1 MQADQTEQAPADHE
15 KKSEK
20 YFGATDAFF
29 VCLAVAVAIMV
40 AHLGYA
46 TWLEGVSTETT
57 KEHGQQVAEWLS
69 QHGKLRAAGSA
80 SGIAAC
86 DAETSTWGAC
96 RAALTAS
103 NGPFAGL
110 INVTQKNGSV
120 FSDTCD
126 REQQNTHGAI
136 LIEKGV
142 PKEPAGSGFNYAP
155 MADSELLTHSMPL
168 KVTICGRGFSLIPIK
183 EVRF

>member
-1 MQADQTEQAPADHE
+1 MQTELTDQHLGADK

-20 YFGATDAFF
+20 YFGATDAIF
-29 VCLAVAVAIMV
+29 VLVAIVVAVMV

-57 KEHGQQVAEWLS
+57 KEHGQQVADWLA
-69 QHGKLRAAGSA
+69 QHGSLRAAGKT
-80 SGIAAC
+80 SGVTAC
-86 DAETSTWGAC
+86 DEENSTWGAC
-96 RAALTAS
+96 LAALTS
-103 NGPFAGL
+103 ESGPFAGL
-110 INVTQKNGSV
+110 VNVTQKNGSV
-120 FSDTCD
+120 FSDVCD
-126 REQQNTHGAI
+126 REQANTHGAI

-155 MADSELLTHSMPL
+155 MADSEVLAGPLAL

-183 EVRF
+183 EVHF